1 LGLPEPLTEHAI
13 ALSIS
18 ESDDMA
24 VLGLAKEH
32 LDDAMAEI
40 ARHLL
45 ALGARLLYGGDL
57 RPGGFTEI
65 LFELV
70 ARYRRDAGEA
80 DARPGVTN
88 FLAWPVHLGMHAND
102 IAALAG
108 GLDGAAALVLLDLA
122 GKPIT
127 VEQQRALVM
136 HRPSEEEWAAG
147 LSAMRRSVTELCHG
161 RVVLGGRVQGY
172 KGTMPG
178 VAEEALLALQ
188 EGRPLYVLGGFG
200 GCARDI
206 AGCLGLCAGVP
217 RQAWSGQDKLARA
230 GQNLRNG
237 LTLEE
242 NEALASTPHV
252 DQAMALVLRGL
263 LRLKQRP

>member
-1 LGLPEPLTEHAI
+1 MPEPLTEHAI

-24 VLGLAKEH
+24 ALGLAKEH

-57 RPGGFTEI
+57 RPGGFTEV

-80 DARPGVTN
+80 DVRPGVTN
-88 FLAWPVHLGMHAND
+88 FVAWPVHLGMTAED
-102 IAALAG
+102 IAALSG
-108 GLDGAAALVLLDLA
+108 GLEGAAALVLLDLA
-122 GKPIT
+122 GEPIT
-127 VEQQRALVM
+127 MEQRRALAT
-136 HRPSEEEWAAG
+136 HGASEEEWAAG
-147 LSAMRRSVTELCHG
+147 LSAMRRSVTGLCHG

-172 KGTMPG
+172 KGRMPG
-178 VAEEALLALQ
+178 VAEEALLALR
-188 EGRPLYVLGGFG
+188 ESRPLYVLGGFG

-206 AGCLGLCAGVP
+206 AGCLGLCPGP
-217 RQAWSGQDKLARA
+217 RRRAWPGQDEFARA
-230 GQNLRNG
+230 GQDLRNG

-242 NEALASTPHV
+242 NEALAGTPHV
-252 DQAMALVLRGL
+252 DQAMALILRGL
-263 LRLKQRP
+263 LRLTQRP